1 MIARA
6 VLLMYL
12 QIIMYLQSLYVA
24 KSRTAAVTCYILYL
38 NVSLLS
44 TMLPTILGVSLFL
57 PPAGK
62 Q

>member
-24 KSRTAAVTCYILYL
+24 KSRTAAVL
-38 NVSLLS
+38 SL
-44 TMLPTILGVSLFL
+44 IHI
-57 PPAGK
+57 
-62 Q
+62 